1 MRAPMTRDGY
11 KTRVAKFSNFIRI
24 QGKTLEG
31 KARTFA
37 NKGKTDTNW
46 ALGNILKFV
55 YFRENELIKKKYPAL
70 Q

>member
-1 MRAPMTRDGY
+1 MTRDRY
-11 KTRVAKFSNFIRI
+11 KTRVAKFFNFIRI
-24 QGKTLEG
+24 QRKMFEG

-55 YFRENELIKKKYPAL
+55 YFRENELIKKKYPARH
-70 Q
+70 